1 MTSALIGH
9 RATDLNKEALAGE
22 GLRFTCGPLT
32 ISLQMALDAGRGEFL
47 DLYREY
53 PLAIPGTDESIVDFY
68 LKIDAPAKLRRW
80 FRPHVLPLT
89 GGLFS
94 PFAPLPVD
102 LTMVTIEMGLNWQSA
117 MVAPSHLIFHA
128 GVVERGGRV
137 IIMPGASGTGKSTL
151 SSGLGYHG
159 WRLFSDE
166 FGLLRLNDGQ
176 MAPYPRLIS
185 LKNQSEAVMRAVAP
199 GDRFSRPYHE
209 TPKGT
214 ITYLLPPADSITRMA
229 ETAPPGL
236 LVFPVFERGAEAQIQ
251 KVSKAEAF
259 ILLRNCSVN
268 AQWLGLPAF
277 EALNRIVED
286 CEAYRIIYSSLDMG
300 MSLIDRLT
308 AEW

>member
-1 MTSALIGH
+1 MTSALLGH
-9 RATDLNKEALAGE
+9 RAHDLNIKALAGE
-22 GLRFTCGPLT
+22 GLRFACGPLT
-32 ISLQMALDAGRGEFL
+32 ISLQMTLPAGRDEFL
-47 DLYREY
+47 ELYREY
-53 PLAIPGTDESIVDFY
+53 PLAEAEASENIVDFY
-68 LKIDAPAKLRRW
+68 LKIDAPSRLRRW
-80 FRPHVLPLT
+80 FRPHVLPFT
-89 GGLFS
+89 GSLFS
-94 PFAPLPVD
+94 PFAPLPVN

-128 GVVERGGRV
+128 GVVERQGRA

-166 FGLLRLNDGQ
+166 FGLLRLSDGQ
-176 MAPYPRLIS
+176 IVPYPRLIS

-199 GDRFSRPYHE
+199 ATRFSKPYHG

-214 ITYLLPPADSITRMA
+214 ITYLLPPADSIARMTEPA
-229 ETAPPGL
+229 TPGL
-236 LVFPVFERGAEAQIQ
+236 LVFPVFEPGAEAQIQ
-251 KVSKAEAF
+251 KMTKAEAF

-277 EALNRIVED
+277 EALNRIVES
-286 CEAYRIIYSSLDMG
+286 CEAYRIIYSSLGMG
-300 MSLIDRLT
+300 MALVDQLT